1 MEKPSSGM
9 ILLTDQE
16 LKEMSDF
23 VEKNYGIV
31 LIKKKTLI
39 QGRLSHTLRER
50 GLSSFREY
58 MDLIYRDKSGVEI
71 TNFLNKITTNHSY
84 FMREEEHFRFLRETV
99 LPYLEANRPNKV
111 LRIWSAACSA
121 GQEPFTLAMAIDE
134 YFGSRKAAWDTTI
147 LATDLSAQ
155 ILERAKRAVYPEGE
169 IKDVSA
175 AWRTKYFK
183 KLPDGNYQV
192 CDKIRKE
199 VIYRKMNLMDPFQFK
214 HPFDLILCRNV
225 MIYFDM
231 DTKEDL
237 VEKFYNVT
245 VPGGY
250 LFIGHSEGINRN
262 ATRFQYVQ
270 PAIYRK

>member
-58 MDLIYRDKSGVEI
+58 MDLIYKDKSGVEI

-155 ILERAKRAVYPEGE
+155 FLERAKRAVYPEGDQGCFRRLAHQIFQKAPRRE
-169 IKDVSA
+169 LSGLRQDPQGSH
-175 AWRTKYFK
+175 
-183 KLPDGNYQV
+183 LPEDESDGS
-192 CDKIRKE
+192 
-199 VIYRKMNLMDPFQFK
+199 LP
-214 HPFDLILCRNV
+214 
-225 MIYFDM
+225 
-231 DTKEDL
+231 
-237 VEKFYNVT
+237 
-245 VPGGY
+245 
-250 LFIGHSEGINRN
+250 
-262 ATRFQYVQ
+262 VQ
-270 PAIYRK
+270 ASL